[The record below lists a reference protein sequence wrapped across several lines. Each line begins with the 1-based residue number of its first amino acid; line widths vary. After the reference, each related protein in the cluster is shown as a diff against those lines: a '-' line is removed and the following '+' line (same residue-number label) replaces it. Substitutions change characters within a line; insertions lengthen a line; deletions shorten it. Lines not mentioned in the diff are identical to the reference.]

1 MALWPPSII
10 YLTSTQ
16 AVAATSPAWG
26 PHVTQVLYLLDSE
39 MIAVWLSS
47 SISTQPW
54 LTSTSQHSGPH
65 RGWCWGGGGHSVSS
79 QVITVHHVGGWQWHM
94 AIYFSPSL

>member
-1 MALWPPSII
+1 MIMGSTVAII
-10 YLTSTQ
+10 ISLIGTQ
-16 AVAATSPAWG
+16 AMAATSLAWG

-54 LTSTSQHSGPH
+54 FTSTSQHSGPR
-65 RGWCWGGGGHSVSS
+65 RG
-79 QVITVHHVGGWQWHM
+79 
-94 AIYFSPSL
+94 